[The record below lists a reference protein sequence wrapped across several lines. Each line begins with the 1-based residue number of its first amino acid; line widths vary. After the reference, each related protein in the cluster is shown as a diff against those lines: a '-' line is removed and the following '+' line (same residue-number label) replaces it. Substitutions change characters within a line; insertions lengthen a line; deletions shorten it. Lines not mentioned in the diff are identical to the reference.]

1 MTSAPYSGGLNVR
14 DFQYLGG
21 GLDGND
27 WEDKRQELKTSRCA
41 EDTT

>member
-21 GLDGND
+21 GGGLDGND
-27 WEDKRQELKTSRCA
+27 WEDKRQELKTSRSG
-41 EDTT
+41 